1 MLTESDLVYTHQ
13 VRAILDSNK
22 QQIKYESC
30 KTDHGLPTHQCRL
43 DNFRATKHMFIT
55 QSVRL
60 HRVTF
65 TFLHR
70 SGQGKSYPS
79 QQQANKKRIHSKHSR
94 VYPAYLTRGFQRAL
108 ICKCPAYSTFRKV
121 LKIKR

>member
-1 MLTESDLVYTHQ
+1 V
-13 VRAILDSNK
+13 ILFLHARSEPFWT
-22 QQIKYESC
+22 QQMKYECC

-65 TFLHR
+65 TFLHC
-70 SGQGKSYPS
+70 SGQGKSHPS
-79 QQQANKKRIHSKHSR
+79 QQQANKKRIRSKRGRVHS
-94 VYPAYLTRGFQRAL
+94 AYLSRGFQLAL
-108 ICKCPAYSTFRKV
+108 MCMRTAYSTFRKV
-121 LKIKR
+121 LKIKQQI